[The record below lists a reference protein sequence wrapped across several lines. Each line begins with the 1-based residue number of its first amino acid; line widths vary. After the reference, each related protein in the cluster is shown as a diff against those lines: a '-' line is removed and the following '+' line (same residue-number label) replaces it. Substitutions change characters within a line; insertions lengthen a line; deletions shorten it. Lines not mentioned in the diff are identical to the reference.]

1 MSPSSPIVG
10 VPVELHDLALRASG
24 RKLLERAAAR
34 FEPGQV
40 TLIIGPSGVGKSLL
54 LRVLAGLLDPQ
65 MTEVQATGIVR
76 IGVTEG
82 TANDRRN
89 PPVGVVFQSFALFD
103 ELSPAENVRFA
114 HSHRPASK
122 RRTPAE
128 AARPEALLDELRVP
142 RGVRTANLSGGQKQR
157 LAIART
163 LAFEPAVILYDEPT
177 SGLDPATAEQ
187 VTQLIKS
194 THAAHPQT
202 SIIVTHDYESLPSIA
217 DRIYL
222 LDPAQRLLVEVP
234 RAQWS
239 HLSEM
244 LKPPTAPA
252 RFVEGAAPVSV
263 WRRLGLGLQDFLIGT
278 SRQVEQIALLPLRL
292 VPLWRSVPWGLRT
305 LLHYLRLVAGPSAW
319 LYVAIAGA
327 IAGFVSTYFTF
338 RFLPYRSY
346 TEPLIIENLLHSLG
360 FLLFRVLVPVL
371 ATILIAARC
380 GAAVAS
386 DIGGKVYG
394 QQLDAL
400 RSFGADP
407 QRYLLTGILY
417 AFLLGTPL
425 LVGVSFVA
433 ARLTSLA
440 VFTATHPELGPF
452 FWQSHFHERLA
463 EPGHWLY
470 AGTGWLAAKVLC
482 CAAGMAWIAYDRGR
496 QPKHSP
502 SDVSRGITSQ
512 ILWSTLFVLVVHFV
526 FAFIEF
532 E

>member
-1 MSPSSPIVG
+1 MSHEFSSDG
-10 VPVELHDLALRASG
+10 VPVEVQSLTLRAGG
-24 RKLLERAAAR
+24 RVLLEQAAAR

-54 LRVLAGLLDPQ
+54 LRVLAGLLEPHLS
-65 MTEVQATGIVR
+65 EVQAEGSVR
-76 IGVTEG
+76 IGDKQG
-82 TANDRRN
+82 AAAGPRD
-89 PPVGVVFQSFALFD
+89 PPVGVVFQNFALFD
-103 ELSPAENVRFA
+103 ELTPAGNVRFA
-114 HSHRPASK
+114 QAHRPRASHRPA
-122 RRTPAE
+122 
-128 AARPEALLDELRVP
+128 AATRPEALLEELRVP
-142 RGVRTANLSGGQKQR
+142 KDVRTANLSGGQKQR

-177 SGLDPATAEQ
+177 SGLDPATAER
-187 VTQLIKS
+187 VAQLIKS
-194 THAAHPQT
+194 THAVHPQT
-202 SIIVTHDYESLPSIA
+202 SIIVTHDYESLPAIA

-222 LDPAQRLLVEVP
+222 LDPARRALVEVP
-234 RAQWS
+234 REQWS
-239 HLSEM
+239 RLAGMLKSPATVPASDEAKPPASVGHRLSEGM
-244 LKPPTAPA
+244 Q
-252 RFVEGAAPVSV
+252 R
-263 WRRLGLGLQDFLIGT
+263 FLIGT
-278 SRQVEQIALLPLRL
+278 SRQAEQIALLPLRL
-292 VPLWRSVPWGLRT
+292 LPLWRSPAWGLRT

-338 RFLPYRSY
+338 RFLPYREY

-360 FLLFRVLVPVL
+360 FLLFRVLAPVL

-407 QRYLLTGILY
+407 PRYLLTGILY

-425 LVGVSFVA
+425 LVGVSFFA

-452 FWQSHFHERLA
+452 FWQSHFHDRLS
-463 EPGHWLY
+463 EPGQWLY
-470 AGTGWLAAKVLC
+470 SGAGWLAAKVLC

-512 ILWSTLFVLVVHFV
+512 ILWSTLLVLMVHFA
-526 FAFIEF
+526 FAFFEF
-532 E
+532 D